1 MLPTFRRLSLRPE
14 LPSNGSSIR
23 RFIHNSL
30 CAYGPSPFHLGATTI
45 ETRTGLG
52 ISHDD
57 ARTLHFDSAS
67 LTKEPASSVSGAE
80 ISSTSNSTGIES
92 SKGPTTSTKSRKI
105 AKPLRMS
112 DDAVSTRPSK
122 PKKAPRKVVEP
133 PTKKIETFLQ
143 RVESEKD
150 ILTLVD
156 AERYNTPTIPDT
168 RSPQYEVEYNQVM
181 NNLIRSFS
189 MLNLR
194 KIFDLYKLPHLPMS
208 RQTKV
213 PYVQAILEHW
223 GWTPIA
229 VVRDTVLDET
239 KASELRIPLRVEEAF
254 LLMGKDGAE
263 LLSLAKRYAVN
274 LSFSDHPMALKAKG
288 LQGSLKRLEGYL
300 KSFKKDI
307 VSETT
312 SLRQGQSLSS
322 ETLKSISRLSGAYLA
337 SEKDKFHI
345 FFHKSQPWTSKIA
358 QYLAV
363 QAASGQTADTTQAV
377 YLPDFETSKNAEHSP
392 STYSLYP
399 FSPHQRLSWKI
410 PSSNSISRLRR
421 VGQWLETIHL
431 QSNSAQRDEN
441 FDRSMLFDESNTNLK
456 AQLLGQPSIS
466 RVPYSSLVVSACT
479 GHFLFL
485 SPTSQ
490 GQALVPP
497 PLSQLDRMDISR
509 WNQEP
514 PERFAFQQSV
524 PTSIL
529 VSPADKEQHIRK
541 LVYVEQATRNDHSN
555 SARTLNLEI
564 PQKSNSAQ
572 ENEACKPTCYLSK
585 EIRVNVLIP
594 DRFTDIQ
601 FSAAG
606 VHEILP
612 SQFPAE
618 FLSYIARLESGF
630 VGFIYQY
637 ESHDLNQWFRSQE
650 EPQELAP
657 FELEFDGIT
666 YTLNSDIYVHR
677 EFKEVSLHDMR
688 INILMETHVDA
699 GIGQNSSVCKILCED
714 YSTEAGW
721 KNFLEQCNRLTIAN

>member
-80 ISSTSNSTGIES
+80 ISSTSNSTGIEC

-239 KASELRIPLRVEEAF
+239 KASELREFRLLRIWFALTSSLLCPGIPLRVEEAF
-254 LLMGKDGAE
+254 LLMGKGENFSLTFISSKTYGCIDGAE

-300 KSFKKDI
+300 KSFKK
-307 VSETT
+307 VRFSCLFLT
-312 SLRQGQSLSS
+312 S
-322 ETLKSISRLSGAYLA
+322 
-337 SEKDKFHI
+337 KFHI
-345 FFHKSQPWTSKIA
+345 LMF
-358 QYLAV
+358 
-363 QAASGQTADTTQAV
+363 
-377 YLPDFETSKNAEHSP
+377 
-392 STYSLYP
+392 
-399 FSPHQRLSWKI
+399 
-410 PSSNSISRLRR
+410 
-421 VGQWLETIHL
+421 
-431 QSNSAQRDEN
+431 
-441 FDRSMLFDESNTNLK
+441 
-456 AQLLGQPSIS
+456 
-466 RVPYSSLVVSACT
+466 T
-479 GHFLFL
+479 GYCL
-485 SPTSQ
+485 
-490 GQALVPP
+490 
-497 PLSQLDRMDISR
+497 
-509 WNQEP
+509 
-514 PERFAFQQSV
+514 
-524 PTSIL
+524 
-529 VSPADKEQHIRK
+529 
-541 LVYVEQATRNDHSN
+541 RNDFITPR
-555 SARTLNLEI
+555 AI
-564 PQKSNSAQ
+564 
-572 ENEACKPTCYLSK
+572 
-585 EIRVNVLIP
+585 
-594 DRFTDIQ
+594 
-601 FSAAG
+601 
-606 VHEILP
+606 
-612 SQFPAE
+612 
-618 FLSYIARLESGF
+618 F
-630 VGFIYQY
+630 VF
-637 ESHDLNQWFRSQE
+637 
-650 EPQELAP
+650 
-657 FELEFDGIT
+657 
-666 YTLNSDIYVHR
+666 
-677 EFKEVSLHDMR
+677 
-688 INILMETHVDA
+688 
-699 GIGQNSSVCKILCED
+699 
-714 YSTEAGW
+714 
-721 KNFLEQCNRLTIAN
+721 